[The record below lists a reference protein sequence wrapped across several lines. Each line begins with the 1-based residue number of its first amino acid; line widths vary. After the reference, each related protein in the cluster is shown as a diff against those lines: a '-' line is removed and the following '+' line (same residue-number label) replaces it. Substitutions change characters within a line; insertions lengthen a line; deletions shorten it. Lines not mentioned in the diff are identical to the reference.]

1 MKKGKAKQKK
11 ETMKNMLQEQ
21 KKQEEEK
28 KDDGQGKQKREKRVR
43 VVEVLR
49 IDKYRIALMLLR
61 DKPECRGDSVTKRVT
76 KGRRRGQGRERK
88 MKKRNMRRR

>member
-49 IDKYRIALMLLR
+49 IDKYRIAPMLLR
-61 DKPECRGDSVTKRVT
+61 DKPECRGESVTKIVT
-76 KGRRRGQGRERK
+76 KEEEEAKEEREK
-88 MKKRNMRRR
+88 